1 MKKSYNVIIN
11 MLHRLA
17 LCVGGIKKMF
27 LKLRSNRFA
36 KNEVNN
42 KTWELSEKELF
53 YLIGRKV
60 VEKNLI
66 K

>member
-1 MKKSYNVIIN
+1 